1 MIVADA
7 SAVVEMLLN
16 TDAGGDIA
24 DRLLDREQTIAA
36 PHLLDL
42 EVLQVLRRFALA
54 GDLDAERAEQA
65 VTDFSDL
72 VILRYPHEP
81 LIRRIW
87 DLRSNLT
94 AYDAAYVAL
103 AEALDV
109 PLLTRDTGIARSPGH
124 SARVELV

>member
-7 SAVVEMLLN
+7 SAVVEVLLN

-109 PLLTRDTGIARSPGH
+109 PLLTRDAGIARSPGH